1 MKNKILIFSTDQ
13 YKSLKENIA
22 KNIKAE
28 IGELEKK
35 TFSDGESYHRIKSQI
50 KNNHVVLVGG
60 TASDS
65 ELMEIY
71 ELACA
76 FVKYGAQSLSLIIP
90 YFGYSTMERSV
101 LDGEV
106 VKAKTRARLLSSIP
120 KAYNGNNIYLLDL
133 HTEAISHYFEGDVH
147 CFHYSA
153 KSLIIDYIKNQEQ
166 DNFVIASTD
175 AGRAKDVQ
183 KMAQELSC
191 DVALIIKKRNGE
203 ETKAVAVS
211 ADVKDKIVYIYDDM
225 IRSGGSMVEAIK
237 TYKNAGAKEI
247 IVLTIHGIFC
257 SNAIN
262 KLKQNGVSKIICTNS
277 ISQENQEVTILDIS
291 PILSNLKI

>member
-1 MKNKILIFSTDQ
+1 MKSKILIFSTDQ
-13 YKSLKENIA
+13 YNSLKEDIA

-28 IGELEKK
+28 IGQIEKK

-71 ELACA
+71 ELSCA
-76 FVKYGAQSLSLIIP
+76 LVKYGAQSLSLIIP
-90 YFGYSTMERSV
+90 YFGYSTMERS
-101 LDGEV
+101 LLEGEV

-153 KSLIIDYIKNQEQ
+153 KPIIIDYIKKNSSA
-166 DNFVIASTD
+166 DFVIASTD

-183 KMAQELSC
+183 KMAQDLNC
-191 DVALIIKKRNGE
+191 DVALILKKRNGE

-211 ADVKDKIVYIYDDM
+211 AEVKDKVVYIYDDM
-225 IRSGGSMVEAIK
+225 IRSGGSMIEAIT

-247 IVLTIHGIFC
+247 IVLTVHGIFC
-257 SNAIN
+257 SDAIN
-262 KLKQNGVSKIICTNS
+262 KLKLNGISKIICTNS
-277 ISQENQEVTILDIS
+277 IAQENKDLTVLDIS
-291 PILSNLKI
+291 SILSNLKI